1 MMNRMDSGDEFR
13 NRDTRRQEGAALLV
27 SAVVL
32 SLMSVIAFAAIRHS
46 EQEST
51 SSGRSRAASRAIYAA
66 DAGVQLAL
74 VRLAET
80 PPDLDP
86 ISENLTD
93 GALLES
99 RTRTQGAA
107 QNLGQIG
114 VRLGAEGYSINIGAN
129 VANVTRVFRVNVTAD
144 SAGSVAEVE
153 AKLSRTGA
161 DATGY

>member
-1 MMNRMDSGDEFR
+1 MKSNDPFGNRGNKRE
-13 NRDTRRQEGAALLV
+13 EGAALLV

-32 SLMSVIAFAAIRHS
+32 ALMSVIAFAAIRHT

-51 SSGRSRAASRAIYAA
+51 SSGRSRAATRATYAA

-80 PPDLDP
+80 PPDLNP

-93 GALLES
+93 GASLQS
-99 RTRTQGAA
+99 RTRTQGTP
-107 QNLGQIG
+107 QNLNQTG
-114 VRLGAEGYSINIGAN
+114 VKLGAEGYSLNAGAN
-129 VANVTRVFRVNVTAD
+129 VANITRVFQINVTAD
-144 SAGSVAEVE
+144 SANSVAEVE

-161 DATGY
+161 DSTGY

>member
-1 MMNRMDSGDEFR
+1 MNSADNSRKHDY
-13 NRDTRRQEGAALLV
+13 RREEGAALLV

-32 SLMSVIAFAAIRHS
+32 SLMSVIAFAAIRHT

-51 SSGRSRAASRAIYAA
+51 SSGRSRAAARAVYAA

-74 VRLAET
+74 VRLSET

-86 ISENLTD
+86 ISENLSD
-93 GALLES
+93 GALLQSRS
-99 RTRTQGAA
+99 RTQTTP
-107 QNLGQIG
+107 QNLNQTGTRQ
-114 VRLGAEGYSINIGAN
+114 GAEGYSINIGSN
-129 VANVTRVFRVNVTAD
+129 VANIVRVFQINVTAD
-144 SAGSVAEVE
+144 SSGSVAEIE